1 MINTDKVL
9 KFNNSFTLL
18 WSERAINVQC
28 NYYWIKTPSVSII
41 NANNCT
47 ESVSSMRECT
57 WTSKRQVSS
66 LRPHTH
72 CFQIYLRWMH
82 IVPKTRY
89 RIKTAV
95 YLWSATW
102 ISLRSFARPRS
113 GIQWRNEFQLE
124 WSIKNKIFKIYLLL
138 ITDHKRSCG
147 KLMFS
152 QTSICSWLGWGGGGG
167 VTPNASLDKSH
178 SRCTVLED
186 IRPGDLPPSPRHQ
199 TWGPTY

>member
-1 MINTDKVL
+1 MTEWKQLKLPKFTTRIKDMINTDKVL

-66 LRPHTH
+66 LRPHMH
-72 CFQIYLRWMH
+72 CFQIYMRWMH

-102 ISLRSFARPRS
+102 ISLRSFARPRFETPQRLQCILNIPRS
-113 GIQWRNEFQLE
+113 VGITRRCLVAMHECHAW
-124 WSIKNKIFKIYLLL
+124 IFKSN
-138 ITDHKRSCG
+138 H
-147 KLMFS
+147 
-152 QTSICSWLGWGGGGG
+152 
-167 VTPNASLDKSH
+167 N
-178 SRCTVLED
+178 
-186 IRPGDLPPSPRHQ
+186 
-199 TWGPTY
+199 